1 MLLNGWKEI
10 AGYFKCGV
18 RTVQRWHRDLHLP
31 VTRVRSGKRG
41 PVLANSENLQE
52 WMDARSSVVTAGS
65 LQQRSSALREQTKLM
80 GSSFLWLE
88 LDTGRHFA
96 RLAKTSKLS
105 STVARRRQA
114 ARKAYDRLQHF
125 LSRKTLPKSEL
136 KEFHEELREFRR
148 ELEQL
153 GEVFNT

>member
-10 AGYFKCGV
+10 AGYLKCGV

-31 VTRVRSGKRG
+31 VTRVRSGQRG
-41 PVLANSENLQE
+41 PVLANSENLQV
-52 WMDARSSVVTAGS
+52 WMNARSSLVTAGS
-65 LQQRSSALREQTKLM
+65 LQQRSSATMERTKQE
-80 GSSFLWLE
+80 GSTFMWLE
-88 LDTGRHFA
+88 LETGRQFA
-96 RLAKTSKLS
+96 KLAQASKHG
-105 STVARRRQA
+105 STADRRRQA
-114 ARKAYDRLQHF
+114 ARKAYDTLQHF

-153 GEVFNT
+153 GEIFNT